1 MKRRSHGSAYLSQ
14 KLSDALDR
22 DLNRDHSPAGLA
34 SAARLDRGA
43 FVPAED
49 APRERQRGAY
59 RRPAGRHQM
68 APFGRAR
75 RLGLRPAM
83 DGGRGQFGAPQRLHK
98 ASQAV
103 ARRASIERA
112 GAVSA
117 SVPVWPSREGWI
129 EVLRAWAESPAF
141 RVVCAAVGVLMSAAT
156 LIAIAVVMADLAD
169 HATGRNVAAT
179 KELIAKRVGCSSKTV
194 GRAWR
199 VLAAAGWAIKVRE
212 GHGSPSTPS
221 VGNRAAIWHL
231 ISRPQPAP
239 KPPLKSA
246 PMNSAAAV
254 TDTSTGPRPH
264 GAAVENVPL
273 PPLGGS
279 CSQTRFENNS
289 PSAHKRAP
297 DTEKSP
303 QPNHRRAPGR
313 CWRTTPRP
321 LAVQRLAGQLVAR
334 AHGLHRGHIGTVCD
348 ALAGAGIDPH
358 VWTAQALCEALDA
371 DMRATGWVWP
381 NRIERPG
388 AFLALRLRRL
398 QARCAD
404 NHTRKGGSTAAAS
417 PDKNQA
423 APPRTPERYQP
434 RPPLVLTGA
443 QRARIAVIQAQ
454 ARQQLAKARQ
464 DRTTATQNNRAVASS
479 HLAPIAPAS
488 TPDRCAK
495 CGAPDPAYRPYMP
508 ARLAHLCD
516 TCWDAMG

>member
-1 MKRRSHGSAYLSQ
+1 MIGRSHGSAYLSQ

-22 DLNRDHSPAGLA
+22 DVNRDHSPAGLA
-34 SAARLDRGA
+34 GSARPYRGA

-49 APRERQRGAY
+49 APRGKPKGAC

-68 APFGRAR
+68 APSGRAR
-75 RLGLRPAM
+75 RLSLRPAM
-83 DGGRGQFGAPQRLHK
+83 GGGRSRFGAPQRLHK

-221 VGNRAAIWHL
+221 IGNRAAIWHL

-239 KPPLKSA
+239 EPPLKSA
-246 PMNSAAAV
+246 PMNSAAAA
-254 TDTSTGPRPH
+254 TDTSAHPRLH

-289 PSAHKRAP
+289 PSADERAP
-297 DTEKSP
+297 ETEKSH

-348 ALAGAGIDPH
+348 ALTGADIDPH

-371 DMRATGWVWP
+371 DMRTSGWVWP

-388 AFLALRLRRL
+388 AFLAWRLRRL
-398 QARCAD
+398 
-404 NHTRKGGSTAAAS
+404 HTRYADDRTGKGGSTAAAR
-417 PDKNQA
+417 PDRRQA

-434 RPPLVLTGA
+434 RPPLVLTDA
-443 QRARIAVIQAQ
+443 QRARIAVIQAE

-464 DRTTATQNNRAVASS
+464 DRATTAPGIRAVTSGQ
-479 HLAPIAPAS
+479 PAS
-488 TPDRCAK
+488 TAPVSMPDCCAK
-495 CGAPDPAYRPYMP
+495 CGAPDPAYRPYLP

-516 TCWDAMG
+516 TCWGAP